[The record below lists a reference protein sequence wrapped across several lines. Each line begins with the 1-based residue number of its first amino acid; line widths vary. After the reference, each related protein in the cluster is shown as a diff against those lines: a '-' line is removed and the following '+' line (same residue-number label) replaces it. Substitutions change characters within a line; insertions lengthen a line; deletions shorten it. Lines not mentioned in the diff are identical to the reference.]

1 VDGQGVCFDAVFDSI
16 QIWNAMYLWLF
27 YESEEIGG
35 MLDQYIS
42 LVNCDPMKSRKGRE
56 CS

>member
-35 MLDQYIS
+35 MLDHYIS